1 MYRLQGCR
9 FFLVQQTNA
18 EKYTNYATTNTT
30 GVIILLLLG
39 QKQQNNNTK
48 FFIPTFSKIYQSW
61 HFWGI
66 KMYHLAT
73 KIYQFKECVKKQ
85 LILFSALCLHRRQVP
100 LLYLPLSTYVFLKK
114 TYNTHYVS

>member
-18 EKYTNYATTNTT
+18 EKYTNNATTNTT

-48 FFIPTFSKIYQSW
+48 FFIPTFSKIGTFGVLKCTTW
-61 HFWGI
+61 
-66 KMYHLAT
+66 
-73 KIYQFKECVKKQ
+73 Q
-85 LILFSALCLHRRQVP
+85 LRFIN
-100 LLYLPLSTYVFLKK
+100 LK
-114 TYNTHYVS
+114 NVSKSS